1 MAMQRR
7 RAADR
12 LDEMTHWER
21 ELAEARECQF
31 GAARSQALGDIRC
44 LVRTYRITADELL
57 QMTQPEPVRE
67 HGEGSEAQGG
77 S

>member
-1 MAMQRR
+1 MQRR

-31 GAARSQALGDIRC
+31 SAARRQALGDIRR

-57 QMTQPEPVRE
+57 PMTQPGPEPER
-67 HGEGSEAQGG
+67 GEFPKAQGE